1 MKKLF
6 GGINLTWPKIIVGA
20 ILTGIY
26 VAIVCLIPQ
35 LLHTSFHDIAVTLE
49 VWVLIGIFII
59 MNSKSNVDSALKCFV
74 FFLISQ
80 PLVYLIQV
88 PFNELGW
95 QLFNFYPFWFGMT
108 VLCLPMGFIGYYL
121 KMDKWWGLFILCP
134 MLLVVCLS
142 YHQYLNQMM
151 FSFPEHLITVIF
163 CVITMIGYPIIIFS
177 EKKVKVAG
185 VIFSILA
192 ISLSSII
199 NLQKPGVY
207 DAHLFSSGGSQK
219 IVFTDKDKV
228 SLADESFGTIT
239 IEYDKNMDS
248 YEIVGH
254 FVKSGETK
262 IFIETKDGDFVY
274 DISIRQNTYEL
285 TRVKADVP
293 IDNMKGIEELISYK
307 VLKNYKK
314 VDEQKLD
321 KNDLV
326 YEINYEDSKNE
337 GYFTVGIFSYKG
349 IDFLNDERE
358 VLDENEFIYSLTK
371 SSTLE
376 VDGYT
381 FDVGYSGQDDHENVI
396 ARAYVKYGDYVIE
409 LSMRKSDDFITDKQY
424 EEFIEMVKS
433 VKFIK

>member
-1 MKKLF
+1 
-6 GGINLTWPKIIVGA
+6 
-20 ILTGIY
+20 
-26 VAIVCLIPQ
+26 
-35 LLHTSFHDIAVTLE
+35 
-49 VWVLIGIFII
+49 
-59 MNSKSNVDSALKCFV
+59 
-74 FFLISQ
+74 
-80 PLVYLIQV
+80 
-88 PFNELGW
+88 
-95 QLFNFYPFWFGMT
+95 
-108 VLCLPMGFIGYYL
+108 
-121 KMDKWWGLFILCP
+121 
-134 MLLVVCLS
+134 
-142 YHQYLNQMM
+142 M

-163 CVITMIGYPIIIFS
+163 CVITMIGYPIILFS

-228 SLADESFGTIT
+228 YLADESFGTIT
-239 IEYDKNMDS
+239 IEYQENLKD

-274 DISIRQNTYEL
+274 DINVRQNTYEL

-349 IDFLNDERE
+349 IDFLDDERE

-409 LSMRKSDDFITDKQY
+409 LSMRKSDDFVTDKQY